1 MRTNDHPKRTTS
13 VDVTTLVST
22 HTVFFNSK
30 RKALQENR
38 FAAQSTTQSELNE
51 KMLAALN
58 TANTRIDELLAAVEV
73 ATSGPLAR
81 PDATGDPS
89 RCSSPSQ
96 CPPSVESAGSGA
108 DLSLRAEGGK
118 VLFESAECAE
128 TDLCELYRDV
138 QAILAK
144 FGDGGM

>member
-1 MRTNDHPKRTTS
+1 
-13 VDVTTLVST
+13 
-22 HTVFFNSK
+22 
-30 RKALQENR
+30 
-38 FAAQSTTQSELNE
+38 
-51 KMLAALN
+51 MLAALN

-73 ATSGPLAR
+73 ATSRPLAR

-89 RCSSPSQ
+89 RCSSPPQ
-96 CPPSVESAGSGA
+96 CPPSVDNAGSGV

-128 TDLCELYRDV
+128 IDLCELYRDA
-138 QAILAK
+138 QAVLAK